1 MTTTTPQTQ
10 TQTQPQP
17 QPYTCEQM
25 GVCRGTNCPTCPH
38 TALAQWYQEHE
49 RTIQAQAQRRE
60 SDAENLAQWEQG
72 LLAQAEAE
80 LDDFEERQRVLQVL
94 GPPKTKPA
102 GHHTQPDDVHEPS
115 TSDHLQF
122 LSELTA
128 SAKRLAM
135 GVAVGGTVLLII
147 LALAI
152 SAA

>member
-1 MTTTTPQTQ
+1 MTTTPQ

-38 TALAQWYQEHE
+38 TETQW
-49 RTIQAQAQRRE
+49 RE
-60 SDAENLAQWEQG
+60 SDAVNFAQWEKG

-80 LDDFEERQRVLQVL
+80 LKDFEERQRVLQVL

-102 GHHTQPDDVHEPS
+102 GNHMQPDDVHEPS

-122 LSELTA
+122 LRELTA

-135 GVAVGGTVLLII
+135 GVAVGGTVLLIV